1 MDIEDFIPYFC
12 ITMIIILSTLSVIAI
27 FYGIATYGDK
37 SELEK
42 CMDHY
47 KDYSYC
53 QRYESEEK

>member
-42 CMDHY
+42 CMGYY
-47 KDYSYC
+47 KDYSYY